1 MSGGDRSGDV
11 NALPGLPRRGE
22 DSHKGTMGTVAIIGG
37 SVSAAAVMLGAPVL
51 AAWSAVRS
59 GAGLVRLVVPEPLLL
74 TALSMCPAATGVPL
88 VMDTEGGGP
97 LAHAAARTI
106 DALVEHCDALGVGP
120 GLGTGEG
127 SRAAVLR
134 CVQQER
140 VSVVLDADALTCL
153 SHTPELFRDFHA
165 PAVLTPHPGEFK
177 RLCAGLGLKNDLGLA
192 ASREGAC
199 TQLAQRLGHVV
210 VLKGHGT
217 VVSDG
222 LRTWTCKAGHP
233 CLATGGTGDVLTGLI
248 AGLIAQF
255 VPGVDAMHMRAKAP
269 RMPVDPAR
277 PLDLFDAA
285 RLGVLIH
292 ARAGEAWARARGASG
307 GLAAMDLVELLPA
320 LIEERRSEPS
330 ERA

>member
-1 MSGGDRSGDV
+1 MDQLPKLPAR
-11 NALPGLPRRGE
+11 AL
-22 DSHKGTMGTVAIIGG
+22 DAHKGTMGTVAVVGG
-37 SVSAAAVMLGAPVL
+37 NVSASAVMLGAPVL

-88 VMDTEGGGP
+88 RVDAEGP
-97 LAHAAARTI
+97 LAHTAAETI
-106 DALVEHCDALGVGP
+106 DALVERCDVLAVGP
-120 GLGTGEG
+120 GLGTERG
-127 SRAAVLR
+127 SQAAVLR

-140 VSVVLDADALTCL
+140 ASVVLDADALTCL
-153 SHTPELFRDFHA
+153 AQTPELFRDFHA

-192 ASREGAC
+192 ASRENAC
-199 TQLAQRLGHVV
+199 TQLAQRLGRII
-210 VLKGHGT
+210 VLKGQGT
-217 VVSDG
+217 IVSDG
-222 LRTWTCKAGHP
+222 LRTWVCPAGHP

-248 AGLIAQF
+248 AGLVAQF
-255 VPGVDAMHMRAKAP
+255 VPTVEAMMMRAKVP

-292 ARAGEAWARARGASG
+292 ARAGEAWARSRAASG
-307 GLAAMDLVELLPA
+307 GLAAMDLVELLPRLVEA
-320 LIEERRSEPS
+320 CRG
-330 ERA
+330 